1 MNAQNAPSPDLHPL
15 QWIVPMTLSDLDVV
29 EVIEKQAYEFPW
41 TRGNFIDSLA
51 SDYSAWMLVCDH
63 EAPRRADRMRECL
76 GYYLAMPGV
85 EEMHLLNITIRPEL
99 QGQGLARL
107 LMAHLKESSRAKG
120 AHMLWLEVRESNQR
134 ARQLYQREQFELV
147 GRRRGYYPAA
157 AGRREDALVMR
168 FNLTGVPDAVV

>member
-1 MNAQNAPSPDLHPL
+1 MNAPKSAAVDLHPS

-29 EVIEKQAYEFPW
+29 EGIEKQAYEFPW
-41 TRGNFIDSLA
+41 TRGNFVDSLV
-51 SDYSAWMLVCDH
+51 SDYAAWMLVRDQD
-63 EAPRRADRMRECL
+63 APRRADRRRECL

-107 LMAHLKESSRAKG
+107 LMAHLKEASKAQG
-120 AHMLWLEVRESNQR
+120 AHMLWLEVRESNAR

-147 GRRRGYYPAA
+147 GRRKAYYPAA
-157 AGRREDALVMR
+157 GGQREDALVMR